1 MNLSSSSQHLG
12 PNTGGFTLTMEEKA
26 GLDVAMLA
34 RQKEESLPS
43 SPLFFG
49 KIFGEVS
56 DYLVV
61 YFLIS
66 DKITPFP
73 VKKFYYCTT
82 GSYTL
87 KALPTLSTEYITLAK
102 SLDSLA
108 KFKGDPSLL
117 LDGGEEEEAD
127 DENITTERF
136 RELHRLAYVVSSI
149 DHDVSIVPRG
159 ALYLDAAHYVKE
171 TKGYPGLSHG
181 SCSNLKSFLHFRKPE
196 KPASIIA
203 LEKEGIARSGDFLD
217 SIDEDAPKGVW
228 AVQWDESMS
237 TVQLKSLLWSG
248 YTFYHVAGTGQFG
261 GAYFGYGSRNED
273 IAFML

>member
-1 MNLSSSSQHLG
+1 MDLSTSAHHLG
-12 PNTGGFTLTMEEKA
+12 KNTGGFTLTMEEKA
-26 GLDVAMLA
+26 GLEVAMLA
-34 RQKEESLPS
+34 RQKEESLPA
-43 SPLFFG
+43 PLFFG

-66 DKITPFP
+66 DKLNPFP

-82 GSYTL
+82 GSYIL
-87 KALPTLSTEYITLAK
+87 KALPSLSSEYITLAK
-102 SLDSLA
+102 SLDPLA
-108 KFKGDPSLL
+108 KFKGDPSFL
-117 LDGGEEEEAD
+117 LDGGEEEAD

-136 RELHRLAYVVSSI
+136 RELHRLAYVVNCI

-171 TKGYPGLSHG
+171 TKGYTGLSHG
-181 SCSNLKSFLHFRKPE
+181 SCTNLKSFLHYRKPE

-203 LEKEGIARSGDFLD
+203 MEKEGIARSGDFLD
-217 SIDEDAPKGVW
+217 SIDEDEPKGSWTVT
-228 AVQWDESMS
+228 WDESMS
-237 TVQLKSLLWSG
+237 TVYVKSLLWGG
-248 YTFYHVAGTGQFG
+248 YSFYHVAGSGQFG

-273 IAFML
+273 IAFMI